1 MDIEIKPK
9 NQFIKKYGWMIVA
22 GIALVAVLVYA
33 GLSAGTTSVETDI
46 NSITVGDVTRGSFND
61 NIRLTGK
68 VETGVS
74 AQVSALETGVVE
86 ARLIEEGAFVNA
98 GDIILSLR
106 NPNLRQQILDSE
118 SQLAEKQNML
128 RDTEIAMEKDR
139 LQIKQ
144 DLLVARTDLNRKRR
158 VARQQEELYKEK
170 LTSREEYLVAKEDCQ
185 LAEENYQLLLNR
197 ERQDSLYR
205 GVQLDMMRES
215 LRNMQENF
223 MLVRQRAD
231 NLNIRASHSG
241 QLGSL
246 NAELGQNISAG
257 TQVGQINILDNYKMT
272 VSIDEHYID
281 RVSAGLKAVAGRQNQ
296 KIDLTLSKVYPEV
309 TDGTFRADFTIDDDS
324 TGNLRVGQTYSIDLV
339 LGEPTQAVM
348 VPRGTFFQSTGGRS
362 VYVLSADGKSATR
375 RDVRLGR
382 QNPQFFEVIEG
393 LEPGERI
400 ITSSY
405 QNFGDAQ
412 KIIIRN

>member
-9 NQFIKKYGWMIVA
+9 NQFLKKYGWMIVA
-22 GIALVAVLVYA
+22 GVVLVAVLVYA
-33 GLSAGTTSVETDI
+33 VLSVGTTSAEADI
-46 NSITVGDVTRGSFND
+46 NSIIIGDVTRGSFND

-98 GDIILSLR
+98 GNIILTLR

-118 SQLAEKQNML
+118 AQLAEKQNML

-185 LAEENYQLLLNR
+185 LAEENYQLLLSR

-246 NAELGQNISAG
+246 NAELGQNIAAG

-281 RVSAGLKAVAGRQNQ
+281 RVSAGLKAVAARQNQ
-296 KIDLTLSKVYPEV
+296 TIDLTLSKVYPEV

-362 VYVLSADGKSATR
+362 VYVLSPDGKSATR

-382 QNPQFFEVIEG
+382 QNPQFFEVIDG

-412 KIIIRN
+412 KIIIKN

>member
-9 NQFIKKYGWMIVA
+9 NQFLKKYGWMIVA
-22 GIALVAVLVYA
+22 GVVLVAVLVYA
-33 GLSAGTTSVETDI
+33 VLSVGTTSAEADI
-46 NSITVGDVTRGSFND
+46 NSIIIGDVTRGSFND

-86 ARLIEEGAFVNA
+86 AKLIEEGAFVNA
-98 GDIILSLR
+98 GDIILTLR

-118 SQLAEKQNML
+118 AQLAEKQNML

-185 LAEENYQLLLNR
+185 LAEENYQLLLSR

-246 NAELGQNISAG
+246 NAELGQNIAAG

-281 RVSAGLKAVAGRQNQ
+281 RVSAGLKAVAARQNQ
-296 KIDLTLSKVYPEV
+296 TIDLTLSKVYPEV

-362 VYVLSADGKSATR
+362 VYVLSPDGKSATR

-382 QNPQFFEVIEG
+382 QNPQFFEVIDG

-412 KIIIRN
+412 KIIIKN